1 MIDKANPV
9 EILGTVAGDDT
20 ILLIMR
26 EGVGRND
33 LIQALKNVMPKLES
47 KI

>member
-1 MIDKANPV
+1 
-9 EILGTVAGDDT
+9 
-20 ILLIMR
+20 MR

-33 LIQALKNVMPKLES
+33 LIQALKNIMPKLES